1 MRTQWSKQ
9 QAAEWHN
16 NQGWIC
22 GFNYLPRSAV
32 NWTELWQ
39 RETFDAE
46 TIEQELGWAQEIGY
60 NQLRINLPFIV
71 WQHDRDGLLARIDQ
85 FLNIAQRH
93 NIKVMLTLMDD
104 CGFSGDEPFLGP
116 QKAPEPGKHNSQ
128 AAASPGREIVCNRD
142 MWPDLER
149 YVRDIVRHFRTDSR
163 IAIWDLYN
171 EPGNRGTFATGLEET
186 QFDEKLERFALELL
200 PLIFAWVRGEDPLQP
215 LTVGAWHISQDLDQP
230 ASEYFA
236 HPIDIA
242 AAQLSDVLSFH
253 AYLATTKML
262 QVLRFW
268 QKFERPV
275 LCTEWLA
282 RHVGCVMEEQ
292 LPLFA
297 ALNVGCYQWG
307 LVRGKTQTTL
317 PWPSVRKSG
326 VDYAHLWFHDV
337 LDEYGIPF
345 RHSEMALVRRLTR
358 M

>member
-186 QFDEKLERFALELL
+186 QFDEKLECFALELL
-200 PLIFAWVRGEDPLQP
+200 PLIFAWARGEDPLQP

-230 ASEYFA
+230 ACEYFA

-253 AYLATTKML
+253 AYLATPKML

-292 LPLFA
+292 
-297 ALNVGCYQWG
+297 
-307 LVRGKTQTTL
+307 
-317 PWPSVRKSG
+317 
-326 VDYAHLWFHDV
+326 
-337 LDEYGIPF
+337 
-345 RHSEMALVRRLTR
+345 
-358 M
+358 